1 MAKKKWSFN
10 AFVAGKNLNG
20 SNKICDI
27 GIEMDMRLSA
37 DSDILIFVTRSTA
50 KCQGFINGGRK

>member
-10 AFVAGKNLNG
+10 AFVAGRNLKG

-27 GIEMDMRLSA
+27 GIEMDMRLCA
-37 DSDILIFVTRSTA
+37 DA
-50 KCQGFINGGRK
+50 GGV